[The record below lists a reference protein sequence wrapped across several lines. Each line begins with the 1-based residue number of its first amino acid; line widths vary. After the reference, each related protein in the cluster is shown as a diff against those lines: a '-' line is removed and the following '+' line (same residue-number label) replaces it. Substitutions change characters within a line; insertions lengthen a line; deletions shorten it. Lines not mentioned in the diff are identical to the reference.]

1 MGKYNLGVSTTEIS
15 PKINKRDLFVA
26 QDMEWIQKDLNRQYK
41 TISEELEAIHYLL
54 QQLSLDDRLSKAE
67 KNDLKGWSRKCSS
80 QAKATDKVRYSLQEK
95 VLKDQNDYKISLLDK
110 RIEALEKTI
119 ASMKV

>member
-15 PKINKRDLFVA
+15 PKINKKDLFVA

-80 QAKATDKVRYSLQEK
+80 QAKATDKV
-95 VLKDQNDYKISLLDK
+95 LKDQNDYKISLLDK
-110 RIEALEKTI
+110 RIEALEKKI